1 MSCSNSDKNRGGGE
15 EGEQQQRQHILRRSV
30 QKESTTVVKNG
41 SITAPQLTIDESL
54 LVDPK
59 LLFIGSK
66 IGEGAHG
73 KVYEGRSVS
82 ILLLWFKL
90 VLFLCVDNKRFF
102 LFLLIYVIE

>member
-1 MSCSNSDKNRGGGE
+1 MSCGERNKGRRRRRLVGDEEEEEDERENESSASRASTELEERNSGP
-15 EGEQQQRQHILRRSV
+15 L
-30 QKESTTVVKNG
+30 NG
-41 SITAPQLTIDESL
+41 SIATAPQLSIDEGL

-82 ILLLWFKL
+82 EIE
-90 VLFLCVDNKRFF
+90 
-102 LFLLIYVIE
+102 LFLLFH

>member
-1 MSCSNSDKNRGGGE
+1 MSCGSSKRVPEVQNE
-15 EGEQQQRQHILRRSV
+15 HQQPVLRRSV
-30 QKESTTVVKNG
+30 EVEPATATQNG
-41 SITAPQLTIDESL
+41 SITAPQLSIDESL

-82 ILLLWFKL
+82 PTSAFTYVQICNGSSMKL
-90 VLFLCVDNKRFF
+90 NLA
-102 LFLLIYVIE
+102 